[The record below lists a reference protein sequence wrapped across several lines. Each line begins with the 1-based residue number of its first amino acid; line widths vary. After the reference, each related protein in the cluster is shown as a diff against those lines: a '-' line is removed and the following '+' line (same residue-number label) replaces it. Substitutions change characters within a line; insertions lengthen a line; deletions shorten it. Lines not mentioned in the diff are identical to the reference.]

1 MPDVE
6 ILEATIPMN
15 AGGMRFDAALAQA
28 FPQFSRSK
36 LTAWLKDGKVEVDGR
51 PPRPRDAARGGERV
65 RLHAE
70 VETVTVDAPEDI
82 ALDVLIEDPD
92 FYVLNKPA
100 GLVVHPGAGN
110 RSGTLVNALLHKD
123 PALAALPRAGVVHRL
138 DKDTSGAMVV
148 ARTQEAHHALVKAL
162 AKRQISREYL
172 ALVMGRVIAGGSID
186 APIGRHPTD
195 RLRQAVVDSG
205 KPALSHYR
213 VVERFPAHTL
223 LRVALETGRT
233 HQIRVH
239 LSHLR
244 WPIVGDPLYGGNLR
258 LPVGASEALKTALR
272 EFRRQALHAETLAF
286 AHPRTGAEVRATA
299 PVPQDF
305 IDLLDVLRH
314 SAEGAG

>member
-123 PALAALPRAGVVHRL
+123 PALAALPRGSRSLPASSTTRPQRCR
-138 DKDTSGAMVV
+138 SGA
-148 ARTQEAHHALVKAL
+148 R
-162 AKRQISREYL
+162 RWGSRP
-172 ALVMGRVIAGGSID
+172 RAGG
-186 APIGRHPTD
+186 
-195 RLRQAVVDSG
+195 
-205 KPALSHYR
+205 
-213 VVERFPAHTL
+213 
-223 LRVALETGRT
+223 
-233 HQIRVH
+233 
-239 LSHLR
+239 
-244 WPIVGDPLYGGNLR
+244 GGSATR
-258 LPVGASEALKTALR
+258 PRAAAS
-272 EFRRQALHAETLAF
+272 
-286 AHPRTGAEVRATA
+286 PG
-299 PVPQDF
+299 
-305 IDLLDVLRH
+305 
-314 SAEGAG
+314 